1 MRLITSEDSLRKFI
15 PNVLQTVKGEVQ
27 LFDKLMSYL
36 DIAEEWFSHTFTSEY
51 MLNTIAS
58 YDDGNIIRTYSAK
71 VIVGEA
77 FKNAIPSLDL
87 ILTPNGFGIVN
98 NSNIAP
104 ASGERV
110 NRLIDSLEA
119 ERDNAIRLLLSALAE
134 DTEWKQTT
142 QYGFFAATMFPNIDI
157 CDFLGI
163 RNYKWQK
170 YQEIRP
176 DILDI
181 EEYIVSQFI
190 GTELMDVL
198 RKEAMSPSSTSSYLM
213 KTVIRSLRAYEA
225 QVLKNKLSTPEP
237 YVCSPLTALISIV
250 NTIRT
255 NPDEFPEW
263 HASSIADLYKPVIYE
278 NKKGDKAYWF

>member
-1 MRLITSEDSLRKFI
+1 M
-15 PNVLQTVKGEVQ
+15 QTVKGEVQ

-36 DIAEEWFSHTFTSEY
+36 DIAEEWFSHTFTSGY

-163 RNYKWQK
+163 RNHKWQK
-170 YQEIRP
+170 Y
-176 DILDI
+176 L
-181 EEYIVSQFI
+181 
-190 GTELMDVL
+190 
-198 RKEAMSPSSTSSYLM
+198 YLLNYE
-213 KTVIRSLRAYEA
+213 KT
-225 QVLKNKLSTPEP
+225 
-237 YVCSPLTALISIV
+237 
-250 NTIRT
+250 
-255 NPDEFPEW
+255 
-263 HASSIADLYKPVIYE
+263 
-278 NKKGDKAYWF
+278 

>member
-1 MRLITSEDSLRKFI
+1 MISTPS
-15 PNVLQTVKGEVQ
+15 
-27 LFDKLMSYL
+27 
-36 DIAEEWFSHTFTSEY
+36 
-51 MLNTIAS
+51 
-58 YDDGNIIRTYSAK
+58 
-71 VIVGEA
+71 

-163 RNYKWQK
+163 RNHKWQK

-237 YVCSPLTALISIV
+237 YVCSPPTAMISIV